1 MFPLRF
7 HLSEGSAAIRTC
19 PAEPQVCDCRGQALP
34 SSAARGGH
42 LVTVVVALM
51 DPLEFLGDPIGP
63 TAHLLPSLLHF

>member
-34 SSAARGGH
+34 SSAARGGTPGH
-42 LVTVVVALM
+42 SGGRV
-51 DPLEFLGDPIGP
+51 DGSPGIPG
-63 TAHLLPSLLHF
+63 